1 MANQARGGGDTTEF
15 FSHENV
21 PIPPSISKD
30 GHLYHGTKSDLL
42 QELIDTTSLSTSNG
56 IPEVDAVVIDGPAVA
71 HMLEPKSG
79 STIHEYCEVYL
90 NHIKGYFNKCK
101 RVDVIFDIYV
111 PFSLKQTTRETRR
124 VAPSMIVRGSTKVK
138 NWTRF
143 LKNDSNKESLFEYLA
158 TSAIQTYISEDH
170 QLVITYR
177 DGVISNPESVFINE
191 NLSPCDHEEADTRMI
206 FHIEEIQKSASS
218 ITLRTVDT
226 DVVVLAVAASTRY
239 DGKDIWINF
248 GTGERKKILSARQI
262 SAAIGRDKSVALH
275 VFHAF
280 TGCDTVSSFKSIGK
294 KRAWQRWKVFDDVTK
309 AFIDLSNGLLS
320 RDCSNV
326 LSSCY
331 TIKLVHVSA

>member
-1 MANQARGGGDTTEF
+1 M
-15 FSHENV
+15 
-21 PIPPSISKD
+21 
-30 GHLYHGTKSDLL
+30 
-42 QELIDTTSLSTSNG
+42 STSND

-71 HMLEPKSG
+71 HMIEPKNG
-79 STIHEYCEVYL
+79 STIDEYCEVYL
-90 NHIKGYFNKCK
+90 NHMKGYFNKCK
-101 RVDVIFDIYV
+101 RADVIFDIYV
-111 PFSLKQTTRETRR
+111 PFSLKQTTRETRG
-124 VAPSMIVRGSTKVK
+124 VAPSMIVRGSTKVI

-177 DGVISNPESVFINE
+177 DGVISNPESVFVNE
-191 NLSPCDHEEADTRMI
+191 NLSPCDHEEADTRMF
-206 FHIEEIQKSASS
+206 FHMEEILKSASS

-248 GTGERKKILSARQI
+248 GTGERKKILSAHQI
-262 SAAIGRDKSVALH
+262 SAAIGRNKYVALP

-294 KRAWQRWKVFDDVTK
+294 KTAWQIWKVFDDVTK
-309 AFIDLSNGLLS
+309 AFIDLSIGPLEMDS
-320 RDCSNV
+320 
-326 LSSCY
+326 
-331 TIKLVHVSA
+331 